1 MAMNPSGL
9 APVSDPCLPARL
21 PTAKVRLAMH
31 RIAKVF
37 LCAAMMAATYSQGT
51 ARAAP
56 IKQIEKIAVVEVQR
70 CISETA
76 EGIRAKKSLE
86 TAFKKNQTKLD
97 RKTKDL
103 QKSVQDL
110 QAKAAMLSQGE
121 LQKRQAELI
130 QREQELQ
137 QLYQQL
143 QEELQT
149 KEALLTEKIYKK
161 VSGIVKKIAKEEGLQ
176 VVLVRSEI
184 TVLYANPKLDLTNRV
199 IVAFDKA
206 HK

>member
-1 MAMNPSGL
+1 
-9 APVSDPCLPARL
+9 
-21 PTAKVRLAMH
+21 MH

-37 LCAAMMAATYSQGT
+37 LCAAMMAATYPQG
-51 ARAAP
+51 AALAAP
-56 IKQIEKIAVVEVQR
+56 VKAIDKIAVVEVQR
-70 CISETA
+70 CITETA
-76 EGIRAKKSLE
+76 EGIRAKNNLE
-86 TAFKKNQTKLD
+86 TAFKKNQSKLD
-97 RKTKDL
+97 RKTKGL
-103 QKSVQDL
+103 QKKVQDL
-110 QAKAAMLSQGE
+110 QAKAAMLSQSE
-121 LQKRQAELI
+121 LQKRQATLI
-130 QREQELQ
+130 QEEQELQ

-161 VSGIVKKIAKEEGLQ
+161 VSGIVKKIAKAEGVQ
-176 VVLVRSEI
+176 VVLVRSEM

>member
-1 MAMNPSGL
+1 
-9 APVSDPCLPARL
+9 
-21 PTAKVRLAMH
+21 MH

-37 LCAAMMAATYSQGT
+37 LCAALMAATYPQG
-51 ARAAP
+51 AADAAP
-56 IKQIEKIAVVEVQR
+56 IPSLDKIAVVEVQR
-70 CISETA
+70 CITETA

-86 TAFKKNQTKLD
+86 SRFKKNQAKLD
-97 RKTKDL
+97 RKTKAL
-103 QKSVQDL
+103 QQKVQDL

-130 QREQELQ
+130 QSEQELQ
-137 QLYQQL
+137 QLYAQL

-176 VVLVRSEI
+176 IVLVRSEM

-199 IVAFDKA
+199 IVAFDRA